1 MVSHKLKKQ
10 REFVIANQDAKF
22 FKGFSRGGKMVFTD
36 IFNEAKT
43 LTNIECV
50 PTVQRY
56 FPNDKIEVIYLET
69 FK

>member
-22 FKGFSRGGKMVFTD
+22 FKGFSHGGKMVFTD
-36 IFNEAKT
+36 IFNEAKA

-50 PTVQRY
+50 PTVQRQ
-56 FPNDKIEVIYLET
+56 FPNDKIEIIYLET

>member
-1 MVSHKLKKQ
+1 MVSYKLKNK

-36 IFNEAKT
+36 IFNEAKS

-50 PTVQRY
+50 PTVQRH
-56 FPNDKIEVIYLET
+56 FPKDKIEIIYLDT

>member
-1 MVSHKLKKQ
+1 MVSHKLRKQ

-22 FKGFSRGGKMVFTD
+22 FKGFSRGGKMEFTD
-36 IFNEAKT
+36 IFNEAKS
-43 LTNIECV
+43 LTNVECV

-56 FPNDKIEVIYLET
+56 FPKDKIEIIYLDT